1 MLTLTLDGKEI
12 TMSVYDWAEAVTGN
26 DTVAKDGKTY
36 NFGTNDADQQTRLQ
50 ILAGVEGK
58 LLQTFTYIPFIND
71 GSLALLSQKVY
82 YVTDEYNAVMGRGGV
97 AYLKYNYNDEEW
109 AAYCEQQIAE
119 HGQLQY

>member
-1 MLTLTLDGKEI
+1 MLTLTINGEEI

-26 DTVAKDGKTY
+26 DTTVNGKTY
-36 NFGTNDADQQTRLQ
+36 NFGTNDADQDTRMH

-58 LLQTFTYIPFIND
+58 LLQTFTYIPFANN
-71 GSLALLSQKVY
+71 GSKMLLSQKVY
-82 YVTDEYNAVMGRGGV
+82 YVTEDYNAVMGRGGI
-97 AYLKYNYNDEEW
+97 AYMKYNYNDEEW